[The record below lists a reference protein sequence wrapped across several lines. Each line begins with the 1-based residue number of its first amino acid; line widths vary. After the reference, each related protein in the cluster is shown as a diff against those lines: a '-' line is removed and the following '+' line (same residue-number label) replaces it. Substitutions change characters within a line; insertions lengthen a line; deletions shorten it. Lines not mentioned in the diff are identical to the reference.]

1 MTENNNKSAEIK
13 AFSDLLEV
21 VEELRQKCPWD
32 RKQTN
37 ESLRCNTIE
46 EVYEL
51 SSALLA
57 DDVPNI
63 KKELGDVLLHVLF
76 YSVIAK
82 EQSRFNIADVCNALR
97 EKLIFRHPHIY
108 GNVQADS
115 AHAVEQNWEQIKLKE
130 KGGNKRVLDGVPKAL
145 PSLIKAERIQEKAAN
160 YGFDWRDKKDVWAK
174 VREEVLEFSA
184 EMENGTNK
192 SRTAE
197 FGDVLFSLINAAR
210 LYDVDVDTALER
222 TNQKFINRFNYIE
235 DKADE
240 AGAALKEMSLEQMD
254 ALWNQAKQNEKGEE

>member
-1 MTENNNKSAEIK
+1 MTENNNNSAEIK
-13 AFSDLLEV
+13 AFSDLLKV

-76 YSVIAK
+76 YSIIAK
-82 EQSRFNIADVCNALR
+82 EKSSFNIADVCNALR

-108 GNVQADS
+108 GDVKADN

-160 YGFDWRDKKDVWAK
+160 YGFDWQDKADVWAK
-174 VREEVLEFSA
+174 VREEVLEFTE
-184 EMENGTNK
+184 EMEHGTDE
-192 SRTAE
+192 SRMAE

-210 LYDVDVDTALER
+210 LYNVDVDTALER

-240 AGAALKEMSLEQMD
+240 AGVALKEMSLEQMD
-254 ALWNQAKQNEKGEE
+254 ALWNQAKKNERGEQ

>member
-1 MTENNNKSAEIK
+1 M
-13 AFSDLLEV
+13 
-21 VEELRQKCPWD
+21 
-32 RKQTN
+32 
-37 ESLRCNTIE
+37 
-46 EVYEL
+46 
-51 SSALLA
+51 
-57 DDVPNI
+57 
-63 KKELGDVLLHVLF
+63 
-76 YSVIAK
+76 
-82 EQSRFNIADVCNALR
+82 
-97 EKLIFRHPHIY
+97 
-108 GNVQADS
+108 
-115 AHAVEQNWEQIKLKE
+115 
-130 KGGNKRVLDGVPKAL
+130 LDGVPRAL